1 MCRHYPNSICGKDAQ
16 FYNDKLN
23 TGTRFRL
30 FLCQSTQADVAFIIH
45 NKRGKVGIKAV
56 AKACGLHFD
65 RGRLGRILVSKFLQQ
80 VQYLEKKMAKAAAT
94 GKQLHFRCESSMP
107 PILPGASALAA
118 APLGHPVVAPAM
130 GISPQVG
137 HQMHTIQQPAYSRT
151 MQMSHNTNSD
161 DLAQQFAKQLH
172 FQH

>member
-30 FLCQSTQADVAFIIH
+30 FLCQSTQADIAFIIH

-65 RGRLGRILVSKFLQQ
+65 RPVSAQTSFHQKPKKGGLLPAILL
-80 VQYLEKKMAKAAAT
+80 
-94 GKQLHFRCESSMP
+94 SS
-107 PILPGASALAA
+107 
-118 APLGHPVVAPAM
+118 
-130 GISPQVG
+130 
-137 HQMHTIQQPAYSRT
+137 
-151 MQMSHNTNSD
+151 
-161 DLAQQFAKQLH
+161 
-172 FQH
+172 

>member
-16 FYNDKLN
+16 FYNDKRN

-65 RGRLGRILVSKFLQQ
+65 SGRLGRILVSKFLQQ

-107 PILPGASALAA
+107 PIFPGAAPWPPLLWGTLSCYGSLASGWASDACDSANS
-118 APLGHPVVAPAM
+118 PLSLDA
-130 GISPQVG
+130 
-137 HQMHTIQQPAYSRT
+137 
-151 MQMSHNTNSD
+151 D
-161 DLAQQFAKQLH
+161 E
-172 FQH
+172 

>member
-30 FLCQSTQADVAFIIH
+30 FLCQSTQADIAFIIH

-56 AKACGLHFD
+56 AKACGLHFERD
-65 RGRLGRILVSKFLQQ
+65 RLGRILVSKFLQQ
-80 VQYLEKKMAKAAAT
+80 VQYLEKTMAKATAT

-107 PILPGASALAA
+107 PILPGASALAV
-118 APLGHPVVAPAM
+118 APLEHPAVAPAM
-130 GISPQVG
+130 DISPQVRY
-137 HQMHTIQQPAYSRT
+137 QMHTIQQPLHPRSI
-151 MQMSHNTNSD
+151 QMSNNTNCD
-161 DLAQQFAKQLH
+161 ELAQKFEKQLH
-172 FQH
+172 FQQ